1 MSKIHTGILMAPM
14 KPTAF
19 FGEPFKWERIGLP
32 SVFSFT
38 SS

>member
-1 MSKIHTGILMAPM
+1 M